1 MTVTDKNV
9 KVEINYIN
17 DKVMKIHDDPDMPVC
32 QARMGKPAPNF
43 KVLEVLEVKKPN
55 ESTFSQHFHFPIY
68 RPSPRAE

>member
-9 KVEINYIN
+9 KVEISYIN

-43 KVLEVLEVKKPN
+43 KVLKYLKSLKPLKN
-55 ESTFSQHFHFPIY
+55 KQK
-68 RPSPRAE
+68 